1 LKNRE
6 PSEKIAYRFHVTVAQ
21 MIKKTCLILRKE
33 NKINK
38 VVLSGGVFQNN
49 LLLCLALDLLY
60 KEDFKVFTHKEL
72 SCNDSGISLGQVA
85 VANFG
90 S

>member
-1 LKNRE
+1 
-6 PSEKIAYRFHVTVAQ
+6 IAYRFHLTVAE
-21 MIKKTCLILRKE
+21 MTRKMCLILRKD
-33 NKINK
+33 NKINN

-60 KEDFKVFTHKEL
+60 KEDFKVFTHKDL
-72 SCNDSGISLGQVA
+72 SCNDSSISLGQVA
-85 VANFG
+85 VANLG